1 LSAQRAVRPAAGRPA
16 RVLSIRELN
25 RAALE
30 RQLLLQRA
38 RMSAA
43 AAIEHLVGLQGQL
56 CDPPHLGLW
65 TRLAD
70 FATRDLERL
79 LEERLAVR
87 AGMMRATLHVMTAAD
102 YALLRPALQ
111 PALERAQRGFFGR
124 HTAGIDLRELCEAGR
139 KLLDEEPLTN
149 KQLRSALA
157 QRLPGTDPAALQFSV
172 HYLLPVV
179 QVPPAGFWGAHG
191 SMAATTA
198 ETWLRTPVGTSAAP
212 HRLILRYLA
221 AFGPAAVQDIQAW
234 SGLTRLREVT
244 EELSCEL
251 VCFRDEAGRELF
263 DLPDAPRPGPDLAAP
278 VRFLPEYDNL
288 MVAYKDRTRV
298 LADEHRALVSTG
310 NAAIRAT
317 VLVDG
322 FVAGRWTAAVRADEV
337 VLDVESFRDLS
348 DEEYAALVTEGLML
362 LGFMFPQSENRRVE
376 VAWCASARR

>member
-1 LSAQRAVRPAAGRPA
+1 LSANRPARPAA

-30 RQLLLQRA
+30 RQLLLRRA
-38 RMSAA
+38 RMTAA

-65 TRLAD
+65 TRLTD
-70 FATRDLERL
+70 FTPPDLEKL
-79 LEERLAVR
+79 LEARLAVR
-87 AGMMRATLHVMTAAD
+87 AGLMRATLHVIGAAD

-111 PALERAQRGFFGR
+111 PVLERAQRGFFGR
-124 HTAGIDLRELCEAGR
+124 HTAGIDLPQLCAAGR
-139 KLLDEEPLTN
+139 QLLEEEPLTN

-157 QRLPGTDPAALQFSV
+157 QRLPGADPAALQFSV
-172 HYLLPVV
+172 HYLLPIV

-198 ETWLRTPVGTSAAP
+198 ESWLGTPIAACAPP

-221 AFGPAAVQDIQAW
+221 AFGPACVQDVQAW
-234 SGLTRLREVT
+234 SGLTRLREVLD
-244 EELSCEL
+244 ELRSRL
-251 VCFRDEAGRELF
+251 RCFRDEAGRELF
-263 DLPDAPRPGPDLAAP
+263 DLPDAPRPAPDLVAP

-288 MVAYKDRTRV
+288 MVAYKDRSRV

-322 FVAGRWTAAVRADEV
+322 FVAGRWSAAARAGEA
-337 VLDVESFRDLS
+337 VLTVESFRELP
-348 DEEYAALVTEGLML
+348 DEQQAAIVAEGREL
-362 LGFMFPQSENRRVE
+362 LGFMFPENADRRVE
-376 VAWCASARR
+376 VAPCASARR